1 MDTLRISLLIVGILI
16 VGGIYLVA
24 RRQLDSDDRRIK
36 LTSSIPWSKL
46 FSKINFKFPKFT
58 LPKVDVL
65 KRQQTPS
72 DHLSRQDPEVLSEED
87 LEGVESIVADR
98 KEIVS
103 NADDVTL
110 IVELTSDQIAPGGE
124 QLFIPITIVG
134 RHGHHFTGESIVY
147 AMETCDFARD
157 DSGIYYH
164 EATDA
169 QGFKQKCL
177 GLANIVEP
185 GTFEQEHL
193 MGTFDTP
200 GLVLYLHLP
209 APIEAREAFASLIEK
224 GRKLA
229 EVLEGDLCDE
239 TRSVLTN
246 QTIGHLKE
254 KVEAYRFKQKMT
266 QLKHHRK

>member
-1 MDTLRISLLIVGILI
+1 MDTLRLSLIIVGILI
-16 VGGIYLVA
+16 IGGIYLFT
-24 RRQLDSDDRRIK
+24 RRQLDAEDRRMKI
-36 LTSSIPWSKL
+36 SSPVSWAKL
-46 FSKINFKFPKFT
+46 FSQLQFKLPKFN
-58 LPKVDVL
+58 LHRDPLRKWQGQDDEEVVH
-65 KRQQTPS
+65 R
-72 DHLSRQDPEVLSEED
+72 DPEILSDED
-87 LEGVESIVADR
+87 LDGIESIVADR

-103 NADDVTL
+103 NADDITM

-134 RHGHHFTGESIVY
+134 RHGRNFTGESIAY
-147 AMETCDFARD
+147 AMQECGFSRD

-164 EATDA
+164 EVEDA
-169 QGFKQKCL
+169 QSFKQKCL

-185 GTFEQEHL
+185 GTFEEEHM
-193 MGTFDTP
+193 MGTIDTP

-209 APIEAREAFASLIEK
+209 APIEARDAFSLLIDK
-224 GRKLA
+224 GRELA
-229 EVLEGDLCDE
+229 QLLEGDLCDE